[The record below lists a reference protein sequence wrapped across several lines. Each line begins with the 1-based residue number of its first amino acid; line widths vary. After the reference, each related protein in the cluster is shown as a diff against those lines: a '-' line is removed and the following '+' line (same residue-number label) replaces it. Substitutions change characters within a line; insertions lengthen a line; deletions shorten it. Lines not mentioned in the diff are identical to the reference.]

1 MLSEQLQL
9 LYELSYSDLN
19 MPYRAAEVHSN
30 RDIIDSDLST
40 DGRILDIIAISLT
53 TGEPGDV
60 VAATF
65 DRHKHL
71 GLVLAKNGRPTLEDE
86 NATACLIAAI
96 TDHAT
101 ESRSLL
107 LSAVAL
113 PGKHGSADQRS
124 TQIHLRFPRRPRFGI
139 ATVRAHV

>member
-1 MLSEQLQL
+1 MSSDQAMLSEQLQL

-19 MPYRAAEVHSN
+19 MPYRAAGVHSN
-30 RDIIDSDLST
+30 RDIIDSDHSM

-71 GLVLAKNGRPTLEDE
+71 GLVLAKNGPPTSSHSPGRECHSTPHCCHHRPRNQEF
-86 NATACLIAAI
+86 
-96 TDHAT
+96 
-101 ESRSLL
+101 SRNLPL
-107 LSAVAL
+107 PAVAL
-113 PGKHGSADQRS
+113 PGEHG
-124 TQIHLRFPRRPRFGI
+124 
-139 ATVRAHV
+139 